1 MSIKKATLVLE
12 GGATRGV
19 FTSGVLD
26 LLMEKEIYTSHVIG
40 VSAGAC
46 NALSYVSRQP
56 GRTRDCMIPKEK
68 DLGYYY
74 GIRDFVKEKSIMNM
88 DMIFDRY
95 PKEIYPFDFD
105 SYFKSEIECQL
116 VTTNCVTG
124 RAEYMTER
132 KDRERLMKI
141 CRASCSMPLLT
152 PIVNVDGVPYLDGGL
167 ADSVPI
173 RRAES
178 MENEKIVVVL
188 TKNAGYRKQT
198 VSKGMQKIYRRAYR
212 SYPALIRTIFR
223 RSFEYNKTMNYL
235 DQLEREGK
243 IFILRPQVKPVS
255 RLERNRSNLHEFYEH
270 GYEYMEERMDDL
282 MKYLDDA
289 GE

>member
-1 MSIKKATLVLE
+1 
-12 GGATRGV
+12 
-19 FTSGVLD
+19 
-26 LLMEKEIYTSHVIG
+26 MEKDIYTSHVIG

-74 GIRDFVKEKSIMNM
+74 GIRNFVKEKSVMNM
-88 DMIFDRY
+88 DMIFGRY

-105 SYFKSEIECQL
+105 AYFKSEMECQL
-116 VTTNCVTG
+116 VTTNCLTG
-124 RAEYMTER
+124 KAEYMTER
-132 KDRERLMKI
+132 EDRERLMKI

-167 ADSVPI
+167 ADSIPI
-173 RRAES
+173 RRAEN

-188 TKNAGYRKQT
+188 TKNAGYRKKT
-198 VSKGMQKIYRRAYR
+198 LSRGMQKIYRRAYR
-212 SYPALIRTIFR
+212 SYPALVRTILR

-235 DQLEREGK
+235 DQLEKKGK
-243 IFILRPQVKPVS
+243 VFVIRPQVKPVS
-255 RLERNRSNLHEFYEH
+255 RLERNTETLHAFYEH
-270 GYEYMEERMDDL
+270 GYKLMERKLDALMEYLE
-282 MKYLDDA
+282 K
-289 GE
+289 

>member
-124 RAEYMTER
+124 KAEYMTER

-167 ADSVPI
+167 ADSVPN

-235 DQLEREGK
+235 DQLEKKGK
-243 IFILRPQVKPVS
+243 VFVIRPQVKPVS
-255 RLERNRSNLHEFYEH
+255 RLERNTETLHAFYEH
-270 GYEYMEERMDDL
+270 GYKLMERKLDALMEYL
-282 MKYLDDA
+282 GK
-289 GE
+289 

>member
-105 SYFKSEIECQL
+105 TYFK
-116 VTTNCVTG
+116 
-124 RAEYMTER
+124 
-132 KDRERLMKI
+132 

-235 DQLEREGK
+235 DQLEKKGK
-243 IFILRPQVKPVS
+243 VFVIRPQVKPVS
-255 RLERNRSNLHEFYEH
+255 RLERNTETLHAFYEH
-270 GYEYMEERMDDL
+270 GYKLMERKLDALMEYL
-282 MKYLDDA
+282 GK
-289 GE
+289 